1 MPLIKLTGISK
12 TYKMGSDNIVK
23 ALDNVSLEIEEGE
36 FVAILGTSGSGKS
49 TLLAILGLL
58 DTVDAGKYELLGEDI
73 SRFSDNEYSRLR
85 NRFFGF
91 IFQMFN
97 LLPKMDVMANA
108 MLPFIYS
115 TTSGKETRGS
125 ILEILKSVGLSDRLR
140 HRPNQLSGGQQQ
152 RVAVARA
159 LSNDPL
165 VILADE
171 PTGNLDSKST
181 EEIIALLKNLND
193 KGRTIIMVTHNDA
206 LTEYASRVI
215 TLKDGYILKD
225 LKKRTVTFA
234 ATQKGG
240 IRSKLKKRNYFT
252 PASISNYF
260 VESYL
265 TLTTNKLRS
274 FLSILGVMIGVSA
287 VIAMLAVGTGAKM
300 QVEKS
305 ISSLGSN
312 LLSVRASNSSRGI
325 SYGSDSQTRFTLED
339 MAALKK
345 IPSVAAVVPYVNGR
359 AQIVYQNKNWNTF
372 ILGTNTDYPVVRS
385 SVPTSGR
392 YFSEQE
398 ITTRAK
404 VAVLGTAVVEQL
416 FGDTDP
422 IGKQILINRINFVVI
437 GVFPEKGASGFR
449 NNDDQIAIPITTA
462 MYRLIGTDYVNNFDV
477 QAVDSDSIADAMAD
491 IPPVLMKLH
500 KIPEQN
506 TDAIDIRNMADI
518 QKAATDMASTFSL
531 LLGTIAAVSL
541 LVGGIGIMNI
551 MLVMV
556 MERTKEIGLRKALG
570 AENYDIMIQFLI
582 EAVMICLTGGL
593 LGILFGGMIS
603 LGIGTFAGWSVVI
616 TPGSV
621 FMAFFFSAFTGI
633 LFGLW
638 PALRASKLLPII
650 ALRYE

>member
-125 ILEILKSVGLSDRLR
+125 ILEILNSVGLSDRLR
-140 HRPNQLSGGQQQ
+140 PRPNQLSGGQQQ